1 MKPKY
6 ALELEDWGP
15 PPRSSYIKILIICS
29 IVVVIVGFFTGM
41 GIFASMIGRCISGL
55 FGSLFAG
62 IGEALAYVFLALIA
76 SLIAFAYAIWL
87 GLSGDWGL
95 FVWLLFV
102 LLGWLLCVGLL

>member
-55 FGSLFAG
+55 FAG
-62 IGEALAYVFLALIA
+62 IGEVLSYVFLPLF
-76 SLIAFAYAIWL
+76 AFAYAIWV
-87 GLSGDWGL
+87 GLTVDWAL
-95 FVWLLFV
+95 FVWLFFV
-102 LLGWLLCVGLL
+102 MLGWLLSVGLL